1 MPEHALELPADGGS
15 LSGTLL
21 LPDGVGPFDV
31 AVLIAGS
38 GPTDRDGNNPLL
50 PQPCDSLKLL
60 ARALAARGI
69 ASLRYDKRG
78 VGASRYPGLQES
90 ALRFEHLVDDAVA
103 FSVHLLQEARFA
115 RLVLVGHS
123 EGGLVAMLAAEA
135 AGAAAVASLSAA
147 GQPAATLMLNQ
158 IARALPA
165 AQAEAAHQ
173 ALLSLQAQ
181 QPVAEVPDEF
191 FLLFRPTVQ
200 PYLMSWFRHDP
211 ASVAAALPLP
221 LLLVHGELDPQV
233 EASHARLLHAAR
245 PDARLRIVEDMDHL
259 LAVGEDVARGAA
271 IVADEVVALLAA
283 TASPAPS
290 PHPAAR

>member
-1 MPEHALELPADGGS
+1 MPEHALELPTQGGF

-21 LPDGVGPFDV
+21 LPDGRGPFDV
-31 AVLIAGS
+31 ALLIAGS
-38 GPTDRDGNNPLL
+38 GPTDRDGNNPLQ
-50 PQPCDSLKLL
+50 PGPCDNFKLL

-78 VGASRYPGLQES
+78 IGASSCPGLQES
-90 ALRFEHLVDDAVA
+90 ALRFGHMVDDAVA
-103 FSVHLLQEARFA
+103 FSAHLSQDARFE

-135 AGAAAVASLSAA
+135 ARAAAVASLSAA

-165 AQAEAAHQ
+165 TQAEAAHQ

-191 FLLFRPTVQ
+191 FLLFRPEVQ

-211 ASVAAALPLP
+211 AEVAAALRVP
-221 LLLVHGELDPQV
+221 LLLVHGAADPHLEVAQV
-233 EASHARLLHAAR
+233 RLLHAAQ
-245 PDARLRIVEDMDHL
+245 PAARLRIVDGMDHL
-259 LAVGEDVARGAA
+259 LAVEGRVAEGAEA
-271 IVADEVVALLAA
+271 VATEVLAWLQQIRLGQ
-283 TASPAPS
+283 PA
-290 PHPAAR
+290 